1 MSKELGNRIS
11 ILLKKQG
18 LQQKE
23 LAERVGIT
31 EGVMSRYISGTRDP
45 KPETLACIENR
56 IWESDYQMNVMKRLS
71 RLWFGCMNSALTV
84 SRRTL
89 SLKADITTRKISVMV
104 TFCMFMFTIH
114 SESNITDKQIS
125 S

>member
-31 EGVMSRYISGTRDP
+31 EGVMSRYIS
-45 KPETLACIENR
+45 ETLNQR
-56 IWESDYQMNVMKRLS
+56 
-71 RLWFGCMNSALTV
+71 
-84 SRRTL
+84 
-89 SLKADITTRKISVMV
+89 
-104 TFCMFMFTIH
+104 H
-114 SESNITDKQIS
+114 
-125 S
+125 